1 MTPEP
6 KTRVEHTVAIVVSV
20 YRGEQT
26 LPALVDE
33 LDAYVEPQVSPG
45 EARFRAAEVVLV
57 HDAGPDSSDLVI
69 RELAHRHAYVG
80 PVWLAR
86 NYGQHAATLAGMSS
100 TSADWIVTMDEDGQH
115 DPGAIGDMLDTAL
128 STRSPL
134 GGFSHFH
141 SFRLGEAG
149 RGLAAYCGE
158 GVYLDVALAWVVN
171 RTAAWPVGS
180 DDLVVSVEPKEAP
193 AREADSLELAPAV
206 RNILVE
212 CQTSLDPPRV
222 SP

>member
-1 MTPEP
+1 MTPEA
-6 KTRVEHTVAIVVSV
+6 KTSGEHTVAIVVPV

-100 TSADWIVTMDEDGQH
+100 TSAD
-115 DPGAIGDMLDTAL
+115 
-128 STRSPL
+128 
-134 GGFSHFH
+134 
-141 SFRLGEAG
+141 
-149 RGLAAYCGE
+149 
-158 GVYLDVALAWVVN
+158 
-171 RTAAWPVGS
+171 
-180 DDLVVSVEPKEAP
+180 
-193 AREADSLELAPAV
+193 
-206 RNILVE
+206 
-212 CQTSLDPPRV
+212 
-222 SP
+222 